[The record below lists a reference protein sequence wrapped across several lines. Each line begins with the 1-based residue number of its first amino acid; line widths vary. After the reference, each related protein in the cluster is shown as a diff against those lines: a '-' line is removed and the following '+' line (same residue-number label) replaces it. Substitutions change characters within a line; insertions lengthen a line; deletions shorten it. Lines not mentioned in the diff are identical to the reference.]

1 MKVLSRNF
9 FLATLLAVAPLA
21 FAHTHPT
28 EMMPAADST
37 VSAPDAI
44 MIHFSE
50 PLEPK
55 FSSISVSDA
64 GGHVINKEPAVCA
77 PDAKSMS
84 VKVPALKPGVYT
96 VDWVGVSTDTHRS
109 QGAYKFTVK

>member
-1 MKVLSRNF
+1 MKAFSRN
-9 FLATLLAVAPLA
+9 LLPAILLAVAPIA

-28 EMMPAADST
+28 VMMPAADST
-37 VSAPDAI
+37 VGAPDSV

-55 FSSISVSDA
+55 FSSISVSDG
-64 GGHVINKEPAVCA
+64 GGHVVNKEASVCA

-84 VKVPALKPGVYT
+84 VKLPVLKAGTYT
-96 VDWVGVSTDTHRS
+96 VNWVGVSTDTHRS
-109 QGAYKFTVK
+109 QGNYKFTVK

>member
-1 MKVLSRNF
+1 MKAFSRNLF
-9 FLATLLAVAPLA
+9 FATLLAVTPLA

-28 EMMPAADST
+28 AMMPAADST
-37 VSAPDAI
+37 VSAPDNI

-55 FSSISVSDA
+55 FSSISVTD
-64 GGHVINKEPAVCA
+64 GGGRVVNKEASVCA

-84 VKVPALKPGVYT
+84 
-96 VDWVGVSTDTHRS
+96 
-109 QGAYKFTVK
+109 